1 MYGGILTIDYQQKD
15 NHLLLTLPGR
25 YQVKQLDD
33 HQVAVK
39 VINYSGCEDPDFSFY
54 FVLHFEQP
62 LTKWFAPSSGEDGKI
77 LLLLEILLN
86 KLFILVVHLFL
97 KNKRS

>member
-1 MYGGILTIDYQQKD
+1 M
-15 NHLLLTLPGR
+15 
-25 YQVKQLDD
+25 
-33 HQVAVK
+33 AVK

-77 LLLLEILLN
+77 LLLFGNIAQQVVH
-86 KLFILVVHLFL
+86 ILVVHLFL
-97 KNKRS
+97 KTSAVKFSARNLFAFY

>member
-1 MYGGILTIDYQQKD
+1 M
-15 NHLLLTLPGR
+15 
-25 YQVKQLDD
+25 
-33 HQVAVK
+33 AVK

-77 LLLLEILLN
+77 LLSFGNIAQQ
-86 KLFILVVHLFL
+86 VVHFSSSFISEKQAQLNLARKSLCVLLRCCNKESQIGIIISIAL
-97 KNKRS
+97 K